1 MFLLDVVVSPFVL
14 LFYPP
19 ITAIVGIFLAILI
32 IIFVLIKR
40 RK

>member
-1 MFLLDVVVSPFVL
+1 MFLLDVIVSPFVL

-19 ITAIVGIFLAILI
+19 ITAILGVLLAVLI